1 MPGKAVSKRRASTT
15 PEERAAKKAFD
26 VEEKVKKGLG
36 AIREVWIALAAYLH
50 EFHKEKMWEH
60 LGHDR
65 FEDWLGSPEI
75 GLGRSQVYASI
86 EAYEELVVKRD
97 VDPAVLA
104 DLEAT
109 KIGVVLPALR
119 RGEVDLDQA
128 LADCEALSRSA
139 LREKYGKQV
148 GAERVPL
155 VECEQCGK
163 MARPKSEP
171 EQIEPIKGQIA
182 LAEANAD

>member
-1 MPGKAVSKRRASTT
+1 MGKAVAKRKSST
-15 PEERAAKKAFD
+15 PEERAAKKAH
-26 VEEKVKKGLG
+26 ETEAKVKKGLG

-50 EFHKEKMWEH
+50 EFHTEKMWVP
-60 LGHDR
+60 LGYDR
-65 FEDWLGSPEI
+65 FEDWLGDPEI

-86 EAYEELVVKRD
+86 EAYEELVVQRE
-97 VDPAVLA
+97 VDPKILA
-104 DLEAT
+104 QLEAT

-119 RGEVDLDQA
+119 RGEIELDEA

-163 MARPKSEP
+163 MARPKTEPEASEP
-171 EQIEPIKGQIA
+171 IPGQIA

>member
-1 MPGKAVSKRRASTT
+1 MAGKAVAKRSSST

-26 VEEKVKKGLG
+26 VEAKVKKGLG

-119 RGEVDLDQA
+119 RGDIDLETA

-171 EQIEPIKGQIA
+171 EQVEPIPGQIA
-182 LAEANAD
+182 LAEANASD

>member
-1 MPGKAVSKRRASTT
+1 MAGAVAKRKALT
-15 PEERAAKKAFD
+15 PEERAAKKAFKT
-26 VEEKVKKGLG
+26 EEKVKKGLG

-50 EFHKEKMWEH
+50 EFHSEKMWEH
-60 LGHDR
+60 LGYDR
-65 FEDWLGSPEI
+65 FDDWLGSPDI

-119 RGEVDLDQA
+119 RGEVDLDSA

-139 LREKYGKQV
+139 LREKYGKAV
-148 GAERVPL
+148 SAERVPL
-155 VECEQCGK
+155 IECEECGCMK
-163 MARPKSEP
+163 RPRSQTEET
-171 EQIEPIKGQIA
+171 EQIPGQIA
-182 LAEANAD
+182 LEEINSA